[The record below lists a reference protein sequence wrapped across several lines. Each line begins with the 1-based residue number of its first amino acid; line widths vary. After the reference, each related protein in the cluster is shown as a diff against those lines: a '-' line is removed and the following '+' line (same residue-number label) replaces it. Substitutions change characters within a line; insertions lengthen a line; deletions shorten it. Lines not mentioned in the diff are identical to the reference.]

1 MSTKHLVVYS
11 VAFSVLSGVSPLYAA
26 TVTVDPAGIET
37 PGVLYTTLMGAVN
50 NITTGDS
57 WANGEND
64 TILVEATGVHI
75 VDQMLTLSTYGD
87 ASTLTIK
94 KVGDTSPIIALHDF
108 SFPSRLFY
116 MHTTGTFI
124 LEGLTCIGAIGVPG
138 REANIRAAFWIEADN
153 PGVEVTAQIRDCVV
167 TANNGS
173 NQPVLN
179 YLLEP
184 PVNGEGCFQRAV
196 YSGDDPYRGKINVL
210 TENCAFAYFT
220 QEDGGIE
227 ICRVVAPDNPFTP
240 PTRIFTFRHCL
251 FANSNKAPNPGNNG
265 HLFMIRSCGTETT
278 INIEDCLFIKGYSRV
293 LFMRMGDD
301 PGPEYYSPT
310 INIKHCI
317 FDNRDGQ
324 EPVTQRQT
332 FMGSFNVDGLTVY
345 RPGADIFIF
354 EDQAGGTGN
363 YSIKNVVAL
372 NIDSVLRFEPAPDP
386 GSGPAPAS
394 IVASNL
400 AVNNAARATQ
410 DPDFK
415 ATMDAAI
422 VTTEDPAYVT
432 MDIGT
437 LLTGARNWDSTTNS
451 FFDVGNP
458 NYGTLCSG
466 GAPLVG
472 GAEYAVTKVSEWN
485 QY

>member
-1 MSTKHLVVYS
+1 MILRRSL
-11 VAFSVLSGVSPLYAA
+11 VLSFAIVFHVIPPLFAA
-26 TVTVDPAGIET
+26 TVTVDPTGTDT
-37 PGVLYTTLMGAVN
+37 PGVLYTTMMGAVN

-57 WANGEND
+57 WANGDND
-64 TILVEATGVHI
+64 TILVAATGVHI
-75 VDQMLTLSTYGD
+75 VDQILTLSTYGD

-94 KVGDTSPIIALHDF
+94 KAGSESPVIALHDF

-124 LEGLTCIGAIGVPG
+124 IEGLTCIGAIGVPG

-153 PGVEVTAQIRDCVV
+153 PGVEVTTRIRDCVV

-173 NQPVLN
+173 NQPVLD

-184 PVNGEGCFQRAV
+184 PVNGEGCFMRAV

-278 INIEDCLFIKGYSRV
+278 INIEDCLFIKGYSRA

-354 EDQAGGTGN
+354 EDQAGGTGH
-363 YSIKNVVAL
+363 YSIKNVVAF
-372 NIDSVLRFEPAPDP
+372 NIDSVLRFEPASDP

-400 AVNNAARATQ
+400 AVNNAARGTQ
-410 DPDFK
+410 DPGFK

-437 LLTGARNWDSTTNS
+437 LLTGARDWDSTTNS
-451 FFDVGNP
+451 FFDVGNA
-458 NYGTLCSG
+458 NYGSLGSG
-466 GAPLVG
+466 GNPLSG
-472 GAEYAVTKVSEWN
+472 GAEYSVTKVDLWN
-485 QY
+485 LY